1 MIRKLLYLCTDNTDP
16 YHNLALEQYLTDTV
30 PADTCILYLWQNRHT
45 VVIGRNQNAWQEC
58 RTALL
63 EQDGGKLSR
72 RLSGGGAVY
81 HDMGNLNFTFSL
93 PTAEYDLHRQQR
105 VIVEACRSLGIEA
118 SFSGR
123 NDILAAGRKFSG
135 NSFYHHNGCSFHNGT
150 LLVSV
155 DMANLGKYLT
165 PSQRKLQSKG
175 VASVPSRVVNLSEL
189 HPGLRISQM
198 QQAMAQAFADE
209 IGGQGHLT
217 KEDGLAA
224 MQTAASAV
232 CGDCTRCNLY
242 YGSRRDDSYYLYY
255 LLRTFE
261 QKGKIDLEDMP
272 RLFHEICSQREAYL
286 RELNRSLGR
295 ATMNLGWK
303 NRFLESRD
311 AVIVQFRELAAILEE
326 FSNQMEQASDVTA
339 SWEEMLS
346 GILRRSH
353 LRVDNMLVLQYE
365 NQQKEAFLTLR
376 SVNGRCMTA
385 RDVAELLGRAIAGSH
400 WSVAKDSKSLIT
412 RNAATFRFVEEG
424 KYRMVY
430 GMACSPREGEPIS
443 GDTCTVQTGLPGQVI
458 MSLSDGM
465 GSGRSASEDSEKVIE
480 LTQRLLETGFSARSA
495 LKLVNT
501 VLLLA
506 GTEQNPATID
516 LCCIDLG
523 TGVLEAMKL
532 GAVPTFILG
541 REGVEFLEAG
551 GLPMGIVQ
559 NAEPVLMSRKMWDG
573 EKIIMISDGILEA
586 MPGEHKEETFM
597 EFISNLSGGN
607 PQELAEQILA
617 FASGLSDGGVVDD
630 CTVLVGTVLE
640 RG

>member
-1 MIRKLLYLCTDNTDP
+1 MLKRRTLHRDM
-16 YHNLALEQYLTDTV
+16 
-30 PADTCILYLWQNRHT
+30 ADVNVY
-45 VVIGRNQNAWQEC
+45 
-58 RTALL
+58 TA
-63 EQDGGKLSR
+63 R
-72 RLSGGGAVY
+72 RLKSMA
-81 HDMGNLNFTFSL
+81 L
-93 PTAEYDLHRQQR
+93 
-105 VIVEACRSLGIEA
+105 SLG
-118 SFSGR
+118 
-123 NDILAAGRKFSG
+123 
-135 NSFYHHNGCSFHNGT
+135 
-150 LLVSV
+150 
-155 DMANLGKYLT
+155 
-165 PSQRKLQSKG
+165 
-175 VASVPSRVVNLSEL
+175 
-189 HPGLRISQM
+189 GL
-198 QQAMAQAFADE
+198 AQAFADE

-242 YGSRRDDSYYLYY
+242 YGNRRDDSYYLYY

-465 GSGRSASEDSEKVIE
+465 GSGRSASEDSEKVME
-480 LTQRLLETGFSARSA
+480 LTEQLLGTGFSARSA

-501 VLLLA
+501 VLLLT
-506 GTEQNPATID
+506 GQNDRPATLD
-516 LCCIDLG
+516 LCLVDLYS
-523 TGVLEAMKL
+523 GVAEAMKL
-532 GAVPTFILG
+532 GAVASFIMG
-541 REGVEFLEAG
+541 RDGVEVLESEHVPAG
-551 GLPMGIVQ
+551 VMNPV
-559 NAEPVLMSRKMWDG
+559 EPVMISKKLWDG
-573 EKIIMISDGILEA
+573 DRIVMVSDGILDA
-586 MPGEHKEETFM
+586 MPGAEKEAAFTDF
-597 EFISNLSGGN
+597 LAGLPAAG
-607 PQELAEQILA
+607 PQETAEMIMA
-617 FASGLSDGGVVDD
+617 FALSFDGEPRDD
-630 CTVLVGTVLE
+630 MTVLVGGIYGKIGRAHV
-640 RG
+640 

>member
-1 MIRKLLYLCTDNTDP
+1 M
-16 YHNLALEQYLTDTV
+16 
-30 PADTCILYLWQNRHT
+30 ADVNVY
-45 VVIGRNQNAWQEC
+45 
-58 RTALL
+58 TA
-63 EQDGGKLSR
+63 R
-72 RLSGGGAVY
+72 RLKSMA
-81 HDMGNLNFTFSL
+81 L
-93 PTAEYDLHRQQR
+93 
-105 VIVEACRSLGIEA
+105 SLG
-118 SFSGR
+118 
-123 NDILAAGRKFSG
+123 
-135 NSFYHHNGCSFHNGT
+135 
-150 LLVSV
+150 
-155 DMANLGKYLT
+155 
-165 PSQRKLQSKG
+165 
-175 VASVPSRVVNLSEL
+175 
-189 HPGLRISQM
+189 GL
-198 QQAMAQAFADE
+198 AQAFADE

-242 YGSRRDDSYYLYY
+242 YGSRRD
-255 LLRTFE
+255 
-261 QKGKIDLEDMP
+261 
-272 RLFHEICSQREAYL
+272 
-286 RELNRSLGR
+286 
-295 ATMNLGWK
+295 
-303 NRFLESRD
+303 

-326 FSNQMEQASDVTA
+326 FSNQMEQAADVTA
-339 SWEEMLS
+339 SWEEVLS

-597 EFISNLSGGN
+597 EFVSNLSGGN

>member
-1 MIRKLLYLCTDNTDP
+1 MLKRRTLHRDM
-16 YHNLALEQYLTDTV
+16 
-30 PADTCILYLWQNRHT
+30 ADVNVY
-45 VVIGRNQNAWQEC
+45 
-58 RTALL
+58 TA
-63 EQDGGKLSR
+63 R
-72 RLSGGGAVY
+72 RLKSMA
-81 HDMGNLNFTFSL
+81 L
-93 PTAEYDLHRQQR
+93 
-105 VIVEACRSLGIEA
+105 SLG
-118 SFSGR
+118 
-123 NDILAAGRKFSG
+123 
-135 NSFYHHNGCSFHNGT
+135 
-150 LLVSV
+150 
-155 DMANLGKYLT
+155 
-165 PSQRKLQSKG
+165 
-175 VASVPSRVVNLSEL
+175 
-189 HPGLRISQM
+189 GL
-198 QQAMAQAFADE
+198 AQAFADE

-242 YGSRRDDSYYLYY
+242 YGNRRDDSYYLYY

-551 GLPMGIVQ
+551 GLPIINWSVDTEDWKYRDAEHVKQVIVEQ
-559 NAEPVLMSRKMWDG
+559 AGDGDVVLMHDLYPTSVKGALAAIDELQARTDKTYAFVTVSQLAA
-573 EKIIMISDGILEA
+573 IHGITLE
-586 MPGEHKEETFM
+586 PGVVY
-597 EFISNLSGGN
+597 N
-607 PQELAEQILA
+607 
-617 FASGLSDGGVVDD
+617 GLSSKVAQEIQDG
-630 CTVLVGTVLE
+630 TYSPAEFT
-640 RG
+640 

>member
-1 MIRKLLYLCTDNTDP
+1 MLKRRTLHRDM
-16 YHNLALEQYLTDTV
+16 
-30 PADTCILYLWQNRHT
+30 ADVNVY
-45 VVIGRNQNAWQEC
+45 
-58 RTALL
+58 TA
-63 EQDGGKLSR
+63 R
-72 RLSGGGAVY
+72 RLKSMA
-81 HDMGNLNFTFSL
+81 L
-93 PTAEYDLHRQQR
+93 
-105 VIVEACRSLGIEA
+105 SLG
-118 SFSGR
+118 
-123 NDILAAGRKFSG
+123 
-135 NSFYHHNGCSFHNGT
+135 
-150 LLVSV
+150 
-155 DMANLGKYLT
+155 
-165 PSQRKLQSKG
+165 
-175 VASVPSRVVNLSEL
+175 
-189 HPGLRISQM
+189 GL
-198 QQAMAQAFADE
+198 AQAFADE

-242 YGSRRDDSYYLYY
+242 YGNRRDDSYYLYY

-523 TGVLEAMKL
+523 TGVLEALMFAVALAVAAIPEAL
-532 GAVPTFILG
+532 GSIVT
-541 REGVEFLEAG
+541 
-551 GLPMGIVQ
+551 IVQ
-559 NAEPVLMSRKMWDG
+559 AMGTQQMAREHA
-573 EKIIMISDGILEA
+573 IIKDLKAVESLGCVSVICSDKTGTLTRNR
-586 MPGEHKEETFM
+586 MTV
-597 EFISNLSGGN
+597 
-607 PQELAEQILA
+607 EQIL
-617 FASGLSDGGVVDD
+617 VD
-630 CTVLVGTVLE
+630 GTVFSPGQLKLYDPVQ
-640 RG
+640 RYFLLI

>member
-1 MIRKLLYLCTDNTDP
+1 MLKRRTLHRDM
-16 YHNLALEQYLTDTV
+16 
-30 PADTCILYLWQNRHT
+30 ADVNVY
-45 VVIGRNQNAWQEC
+45 
-58 RTALL
+58 TA
-63 EQDGGKLSR
+63 R
-72 RLSGGGAVY
+72 RLKSMA
-81 HDMGNLNFTFSL
+81 L
-93 PTAEYDLHRQQR
+93 
-105 VIVEACRSLGIEA
+105 SLG
-118 SFSGR
+118 
-123 NDILAAGRKFSG
+123 
-135 NSFYHHNGCSFHNGT
+135 
-150 LLVSV
+150 
-155 DMANLGKYLT
+155 
-165 PSQRKLQSKG
+165 
-175 VASVPSRVVNLSEL
+175 
-189 HPGLRISQM
+189 GL
-198 QQAMAQAFADE
+198 AQAFADE

-326 FSNQMEQASDVTA
+326 FSNQMEQAADVTA
-339 SWEEMLS
+339 SWEEVLS

-430 GMACSPREGEPIS
+430 GMACSLREGEPIS

-597 EFISNLSGGN
+597 EFVSNLSGGN

-617 FASGLSDGGVVDD
+617 NIDDYVASTVEGLQEKADAAKEVLANATTQAEIDEAVKSLREARLNARTKADTSALEEIIAYANSLDLAGYAAESRNMLDRTIAAVKRVLADPEATQEEVDQAVQTMQTAIDSLQLVENSAGSTNADTTNTAAAAQTAAFAGMLAVSAAGIFLF
-630 CTVLVGTVLE
+630 
-640 RG
+640 RRKRQMK